1 MKTAPT
7 ATLLVPA
14 LAALLLWAGAGKA
27 QGLEELTGAQ
37 LYQRF
42 CSACHGA
49 EGYGD
54 GPVSKSFRTLIPD
67 LTRISQRSG
76 GRFPGERILAIVD
89 GRADIAAHGSRAMP
103 VWGFG
108 FAAAL
113 DEAGGNPAASQV
125 LVNRLVEYL
134 ASIQL

>member
-1 MKTAPT
+1 MKPVSTAFRVPVL
-7 ATLLVPA
+7 ATLL
-14 LAALLLWAGAGKA
+14 LSAGAGNA
-27 QGLEELTGAQ
+27 QGLEEMTGAQ

-49 EGYGD
+49 GGHGD
-54 GPVSKSFRTLIPD
+54 GPVAGSFRTLIPD

-76 GRFPGERILAIVD
+76 GRFPGDRILAIVD

-103 VWGFG
+103 VWGYG
-108 FAAAL
+108 FAAVL

-134 ASIQL
+134 ASIQQ